1 MSESLR
7 SWLAAVVAPLVIV
20 AWFLWPL
27 VPFDHSPGDIIRAV
41 ATAYALFFLSRG
53 LAFLAYSGSRASVHL
68 AFVFIFAFVIS
79 LSVSAGLIVAGLAEG
94 GSAAVGTLQDAFWCT
109 VAAALY
115 MALGPSIT
123 IEPSRKK

>member
-53 LAFLAYSGSRASVHL
+53 LAFLVSSSPRPAVHL
-68 AFVFIFAFVIS
+68 AFVFLFAWI
-79 LSVSAGLIVAGLAEG
+79 LSFAVSIGLSVAGLVESSP
-94 GSAAVGTLQDAFWCT
+94 GSAAVGALLDALWCT
-109 VAAALY
+109 VAAAIY
-115 MALGPSIT
+115 TAAA
-123 IEPSRKK
+123 R